1 MQSRR
6 IEGFFVFC
14 LCMRICLA
22 KIVNGESD
30 PSEEARD
37 RKGRESFTKG
47 REGDEKLR
55 ERETA
60 RE

>member
-1 MQSRR
+1 M
-6 IEGFFVFC
+6 FVFC